1 MSYRGNGLP
10 VKHDDTG
17 EVQAWGGI
25 VTARLADLADAAG
38 TTPDGLLEAADR
50 AGRDPIVDTAEPKN
64 TRGETPDRPTDPD
77 LRCLAFTRED
87 FEDVAETAADLCV
100 QNSS

>member
-1 MSYRGNGLP
+1 MSYNGNGLP

-17 EVQAWGGI
+17 DVEAWGGI

-38 TTPDGLLEAADR
+38 TTPGGLLEAADR

-64 TRGETPDRPTDPD
+64 TRGEPADRPTDPTV
-77 LRCLAFTRED
+77 RCLAFTRED
-87 FEDVAETAADLCV
+87 FQAVAASV
-100 QNSS
+100 QSGQ

>member
-17 EVQAWGGI
+17 EVEAWGGI

-38 TTPDGLLEAADR
+38 TTPAAFLEAAEQ
-50 AGRDPIVDTAEPKN
+50 AGRTPIVDTARPKN
-64 TRGETPDRPTDPD
+64 TRGDSPDRPTDPTV
-77 LRCLAFTRED
+77 RCLAFTRED
-87 FEDVAETAADLCV
+87 FQAVVASA
-100 QNSS
+100 QSGQ